1 MRCTWLMLVLLTAI
15 CAPTVQAAPVYFL
28 VAEVPGAEV
37 HGDSYV
43 LPLENPLEIAH
54 ARELIA
60 LGAAAEGRIAVARI
74 AEGADG
80 INRDYRAVGQP
91 AWNWHVTEF
100 VGFAD
105 STIELLDG
113 WPSDVER
120 DVPAWIGNT
129 NGMVGFWSYTVVE
142 ELSNVPEPG
151 SLVIAVLAAPAA
163 IGILKRKR
171 RRSGDFR

>member
-1 MRCTWLMLVLLTAI
+1 MLAVLAVAALVPTA
-15 CAPTVQAAPVYFL
+15 QAGPVYFL
-28 VAEVPGAEV
+28 VAELPGEEV

-43 LPLENPLEIAH
+43 LPLENPLDIAH
-54 ARELIA
+54 ARELIS
-60 LGAAAEGRIAVARI
+60 LGPSAGATIAVARI
-74 AEGADG
+74 AEGPDG

-105 STIELLDG
+105 NTIEVLDG

-142 ELSNVPEPG
+142 ELSNVPEPATF
-151 SLVIAVLAAPAA
+151 VIAALAIPAT
-163 IGILKRKR
+163 IGIVWRKR
-171 RRSGDFR
+171 RGAGDFR